1 MPVRRLGRALVTDG
15 TLARVEGLGAPDATL
30 LDLPERAVQFGTG
43 ALLRGFVDAILDD
56 ANRRGAF
63 AGRVVAVASTASGRT
78 DAINDQD
85 GLYTL
90 VVQGID
96 ADGPRADARAAARAD
111 ARVIGAVSRA
121 LSAATEWDAVL
132 ALARDPALRLVFSN
146 TTEIGIVLD
155 PSDEPD
161 AGPPRSFP
169 GKLARFLYERGRASG
184 FDPAAGVVVLPCELI
199 ERNGDRLREV
209 VDALARRWRLDPA
222 FTDWLDAAVP
232 FCNTLVDRIVPGRP
246 PAEEAAALER
256 RSGYTD
262 AMLTAC
268 EIYRLFAIEG
278 DAALRDR
285 LGFAAGDPT
294 VIVAA
299 DITPYRERK
308 VRLLNGAH
316 TITVSLALLCGCV
329 TVRDAVAH
337 ELVGRFLRLALL
349 DEILPSVDYPDAAAF
364 AHDVLRRFANPYLRH
379 ALADITLQG
388 TTKMRVRV
396 IPSILAYVA
405 RVERVPTSLALGFA
419 AYLWL
424 LRGDAGLTLLP
435 DDLAPRVREH
445 WAASGADLDRLAARV
460 AGDRALWGTDL
471 NEVPGFTEAVAGH
484 LARLA
489 ATGAAGALEAHLAE
503 AISA

>member
-15 TLARVEGLGAPDATL
+15 TLGRVEGLGAPDAAL

-96 ADGPRADARAAARAD
+96 ADGPRADAR
-111 ARVIGAVSRA
+111 VIGSVSRA

-169 GKLARFLYERGRASG
+169 GKLARFLYERGRATG

-209 VDALARRWRLDPA
+209 VDALARRWGLDPA

-294 VIVAA
+294 VIVAE

-316 TITVSLALLCGCV
+316 TVTVSLALLCGCV
-329 TVRDAVAH
+329 TVRDAVEH

-349 DEILPSVDYPDAAAF
+349 DEILPSVDSPDAAAF

-396 IPSILAYVA
+396 IPSVLAYVA

-424 LRGDAGLTLLP
+424 LRGDHGLTLPP

-445 WAASGADLDRLAARV
+445 WAASGADLDRLAASV
-460 AGDRALWGTDL
+460 AGDRALWGGISL
-471 NEVPGFTEAVAGH
+471 NEVPGFTDAVAGH

-489 ATGAAGALEAHLAE
+489 AMGAAGALEAHLA
-503 AISA
+503 ATISA